1 MSTSTMRVSASFR
14 LKEDL
19 LQELKEYDIYDDT
32 INVLILEV
40 EGHYKDK

>member
-1 MSTSTMRVSASFR
+1 MSTSTMRVSVSFR

-19 LQELKEYDIYDDT
+19 LQELKDDDT

-40 EGHYKDK
+40 EGHYNDK

>member
-1 MSTSTMRVSASFR
+1 MSTSTMHVSASFR

-19 LQELKEYDIYDDT
+19 LQELKDDDT

-40 EGHYKDK
+40 EGHYNDK

>member
-19 LQELKEYDIYDDT
+19 LQELKDDDT

-40 EGHYKDK
+40 EGHYNDR

>member
-19 LQELKEYDIYDDT
+19 LQELKDDDT

-40 EGHYKDK
+40 EGHYNDK

>member
-14 LKEDL
+14 LKEAL

-32 INVLILEV
+32 INMLILEV
-40 EGHYKDK
+40 EGHYNDK

>member
-19 LQELKEYDIYDDT
+19 LQELKE
-32 INVLILEV
+32 LEV
-40 EGHYKDK
+40 EGHYNDK

>member
-14 LKEDL
+14 LKEAL
-19 LQELKEYDIYDDT
+19 LQEPKDDDT

-40 EGHYKDK
+40 EGHYNDK

>member
-1 MSTSTMRVSASFR
+1 MSTSTMRVSTSFR

-19 LQELKEYDIYDDT
+19 LQELKDDDT

-40 EGHYKDK
+40 EGHYNDK

>member
-19 LQELKEYDIYDDT
+19 LQELNDDDT

-40 EGHYKDK
+40 EGHYNDK